1 MLQSTN
7 YGNNLFEVQKLQKKH
22 QTLCAEIDIH
32 QAHKDRIC
40 NQGDDLVS
48 ADHPQSGD
56 ILTRKEA
63 LQQRWDELKEQSDAY
78 KAQLD
83 LSLQAKQVRPVF
95 YAAIYPCR
103 ERAVLAFDAVDIM
116 F

>member
-1 MLQSTN
+1 M
-7 YGNNLFEVQKLQKKH
+7 
-22 QTLCAEIDIH
+22 
-32 QAHKDRIC
+32 
-40 NQGDDLVS
+40 VS